1 MPDKDEAAEH
11 SFAKERQLFLPLLLS
26 NPNYFGTLK
35 NTHTNR
41 WFPSPGTR
49 VTRN

>member
-11 SFAKERQLFLPLLLS
+11 PKERQQFLPLLLS

-35 NTHTNR
+35 N
-41 WFPSPGTR
+41 SPCKSVVSIAATQLMK
-49 VTRN
+49 N